1 MAMRLN
7 GSALALARG
16 LLREARGQ
24 RERSGVGRR
33 EASSTSLK
41 ERLTRALV
49 VPVPHG
55 QLAGKQWGPD
65 DGQPVLALHGWLDNA
80 AVFEPLVP
88 FLKSE
93 FKLVALDLPGHG
105 LSSHL
110 PQRCHYTRDRYVEEV
125 LSAVDHLKWDT
136 FSVLGHGMGAGI
148 AYYLAAFHPDRVSRL
163 AVIEGSFPIT
173 CPGPEPS
180 AAEHRGDASSYTR
193 EEVLEIL
200 ASRGHHSV
208 AAELLMA
215 RGCARVSSGRYVFT
229 ADRRVRCAPPQGL
242 YPGVFDRR
250 LPRYRNSMMVLQR
263 DSRPLAGTRPQIG
276 ALEAIVRCLGA
287 EQCSRFTYVVMDTEK
302 NMHVTEPDVV
312 ARKVNDFM
320 CS

>member
-1 MAMRLN
+1 MRLN
-7 GSALALARG
+7 SSALGLARG

-24 RERSGVGRR
+24 PERSGVGRR

-110 PQRCHYTRDRYVEEV
+110 PQRCHYTRDRYIEEV

-163 AVIEGSFPIT
+163 AVIEGSFPAT
-173 CPGPEPS
+173 CPGTEPP
-180 AAEHRGDASSYTR
+180 AAHCRDDNASSYTR

-200 ASRGHHSV
+200 ASRGHRSV

-215 RGCARVSSGRYVFT
+215 RGCARVSADRYVFT
-229 ADRRVRCAPPQGL
+229 ADRRVRCSPPQGL

-263 DSRPLAGTRPQIG
+263 DCTPLAGTRPHIG

-287 EQCSRFTYVVMDTEK
+287 EECSRFTYVVVGTEK
-302 NMHVTEPDVV
+302 NMHVTEPDMV
-312 ARKVNDFM
+312 ARRVNDFM